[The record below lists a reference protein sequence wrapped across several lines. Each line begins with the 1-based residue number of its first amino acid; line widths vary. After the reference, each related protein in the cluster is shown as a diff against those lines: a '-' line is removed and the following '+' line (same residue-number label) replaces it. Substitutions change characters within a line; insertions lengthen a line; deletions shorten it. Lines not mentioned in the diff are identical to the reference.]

1 MVCLILFAFA
11 IRVYAVR
18 WRLPYV
24 DHPDEPNL
32 INYVV
37 HTLETGDLNPHVFR
51 KPTLYFYLL
60 VGVLGI
66 HYQLGLASGVYTS
79 LDQMNVTTHL
89 YTTIPG
95 FFVWGRMLTVV
106 FGTAT
111 VPLVYALG
119 KRSWNYRAG
128 LFAALFIATSSFH
141 MRNSQYV
148 TTDVACAWFA
158 ALTFV
163 AILAMVQQPTWRAYA
178 IAGFLAG
185 LIAATK
191 YNAGAIVLPLI
202 AGHLMVWKWQA
213 FRNLPRLIVA
223 GAAAIGGFVLAM
235 PYVVLDWDTFIRDMS
250 GEARGY
256 ADGSRGNFHGA
267 WNVAGY
273 VDFFWNDGTRPVAT
287 AALVIGIGVMLWRRR
302 TLGLVWLSFAV
313 PYMLILLSQQVHFVR
328 NLMPLFVL
336 CALPIG
342 IVGAELVTW
351 LQGHFRQPL
360 AVLAT
365 IFTVLLFA
373 FQGWDAIT
381 FTRFEASP
389 GSQLLASTFV
399 RNLPQGQRIAV
410 ELNGVEWSTS
420 PIVQPVSS
428 LVAHP
433 LEWYRANTYRYL
445 VANKAFQ
452 ERRDAPL
459 YEALRANT
467 TQLKVFPGD
476 DAGQPG
482 PYIEVLEIPPQPDAL
497 QIVPRPA
504 QFGTVIKLLGYEA
517 QAGDPRPAI
526 SPIDGADQHT
536 FIAGQNLQLNLTWQ
550 ALGLIHSNYALFVHV
565 VDEAGNTV
573 AQRDTL
579 VRGDDYPTGQWQ
591 PNEIVVD
598 RADTPLG
605 ALVPG
610 TYKVVIG
617 LYLMDTF
624 ERLPLAQPEPDSD
637 GSSLVLTTFTVE

>member
-1 MVCLILFAFA
+1 M
-11 IRVYAVR
+11 R

-32 INYVV
+32 INYVIR
-37 HTLETGDLNPHVFR
+37 TLETGDLNPHVFR

-60 VGVLGI
+60 VGILGL
-66 HYQLGLASGVYTS
+66 HYRLGLASGLYTT

-89 YTTIPG
+89 YTTVPE
-95 FFVWGRMLTVV
+95 FFFWGRMLTVV

-111 VPLVYALG
+111 VPLVYVLG
-119 KRSWNYRAG
+119 KRAWNYGAG

-158 ALTFV
+158 TLTFT
-163 AILAMVQQPTWRAYA
+163 AILAMAQQPTWSAY
-178 IAGFLAG
+178 IMAGFLAG
-185 LIAATK
+185 LTAATK

-202 AGHLMVWKWQA
+202 AAHILVWKWQA

-223 GAAAIGGFVLAM
+223 GTAALVGFIVAM
-235 PYVVLDWDTFIRDMS
+235 PYAVLTWENFIRDII

-256 ADGSRGNFHGA
+256 AEGTRGNFHGA

-273 VDFFWNDGTRPVAT
+273 LDFFWNDGTRPVASI
-287 AALVIGIGVMLWRRR
+287 ALLIGISVMVWRRR
-302 TLGLVWLSFAV
+302 TIGLLWLSFAV
-313 PYMLILLSQQVHFVR
+313 PYILMLMAQQVHFVR
-328 NLMPLFVL
+328 NLMPVFVL

-342 IVGAELVTW
+342 IAGAEIVAW
-351 LQGHFRQPL
+351 LQGHFKKPL
-360 AVLAT
+360 AALAT
-365 IFTVLLFA
+365 ILTVMLFA
-373 FQGWDAIT
+373 LQGWNAII

-389 GSQLLASTFV
+389 GSQFLASTFV

-428 LVAHP
+428 LVDHP
-433 LEWYRANTYRYL
+433 LEWYRANNYRYL

-467 TQLKVFPGD
+467 TPLKVFPGD

-482 PYIEVLEIPPQPDAL
+482 PYIEVFEIPPQPSAL
-497 QIVPRPA
+497 RIVPRAA
-504 QFGTVIKLLGYEA
+504 QFGTSIKLLGYEA
-517 QAGDPRPAI
+517 QGGDPRPAI
-526 SPIDGADQHT
+526 SPMDGADQRRFT
-536 FIAGQNLQLNLTWQ
+536 SGESLQLNLTWQ
-550 ALGLIHSNYALFVHV
+550 ALATIPSNYALFVHV

-579 VRGDDYPTGQWQ
+579 VRADDYPTGRWQ
-591 PNEIVVD
+591 PNEVVID

-605 ALVPG
+605 ALAPG
-610 TYKVVIG
+610 TYKVIIG

-624 ERLPLAQPEPDSD
+624 ERLALAQPEPGTD
-637 GSSLVLTTFTVE
+637 GSSLVLTTVTVE